1 MNNIQPQNYISNFSS
16 TVWLLFEG
24 EEGRDGWLAEAQIY
38 IFWVE
43 WIIRDLFKTHRK
55 LYWEWVWDNHVKL
68 CISMIRGIMIFSQRK
83 KSTKKGDTVVETSR
97 MEIMLMRIQPRPY
110 NVIFASNS
118 SVHSIFY
125 TKVEQ
130 EFPVI
135 WTFDLVNGTSYK
147 AFHYAHLDDENLI

>member
-1 MNNIQPQNYISNFSS
+1 MGPVNRHKIHTIMWTTSNRKIIYLISVARFGCY
-16 TVWLLFEG
+16 LR
-24 EEGRDGWLAEAQIY
+24 GRRGGIGWLAEAQIY

-83 KSTKKGDTVVETSR
+83 KSTKKGDTVFETSR

-130 EFPVI
+130 DFP
-135 WTFDLVNGTSYK
+135 
-147 AFHYAHLDDENLI
+147 